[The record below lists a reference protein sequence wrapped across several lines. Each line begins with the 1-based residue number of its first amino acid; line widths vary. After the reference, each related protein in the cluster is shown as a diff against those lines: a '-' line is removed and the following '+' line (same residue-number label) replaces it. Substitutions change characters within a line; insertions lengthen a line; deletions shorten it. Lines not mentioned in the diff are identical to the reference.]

1 MSTILLLKSPLL
13 LLLLLLP
20 LPPSLPL
27 LLLLLLFLLLLFPC
41 SLDLLSPCDSLCCSR
56 FPNFACHIGLD
67 VIVDLI

>member
-13 LLLLLLP
+13 LLLLP
-20 LPPSLPL
+20 LPPSLP